1 MIELI
6 GPENCNEYIA
16 ALDIKEQ
23 LELQWP
29 EIKNSPKSEDHI
41 KIIASAKLPGGYQ
54 ITDIDIIILANFSRG
69 RRFIPKEILKDSDG
83 NNIEGSPV
91 TVDNFVVTIELKEH
105 SQQNIIFNG
114 NNIVVKYNGKKHS
127 ATDQNIK
134 QKHSLRTF
142 FDEKYKENIWVSS
155 FVYLSNVPQKNS
167 NYLGLKFCANDFL
180 TCLAASSRISFYD
193 RKYHLKANQ
202 KKEVIEKIFTAAL
215 FEESIPTDLDRN
227 NMDRIISSKDETHS
241 ITSMMG
247 KQAISLRGRG
257 GSGKTIMY
265 MQAIWKAYQ
274 NDGKRVLVL
283 TYNVALAA
291 DIRRM
296 FHLLNISS
304 DDQERCVNVKTIHS
318 HFYRLF
324 HKFKIEGSDVNQ
336 RENYESLCQ
345 EFIEIINKVDI
356 VKEIEEDY
364 YYDAVVIDEA
374 QDTKSYEIEILKKI
388 YGLKKLCIAD
398 GIDQLMRGA
407 RANWFTPEEKKSVLP
422 INLDE
427 TLRMKRN
434 LSVFVKTYTQENN
447 FPIDIHLNKTA
458 GGGKVFFLESSY
470 INYPSFHNDLMMS
483 LKENN
488 NEKIDTLF
496 CSTNKHVFKNFFKSI
511 DQGVYDGFDHLIRS
525 EFPRNNDHIR
535 TMHYESIRGLEGW
548 IVVLDEI
555 DQYYE
560 YLITDKKTKLSE
572 NDAKQ
577 RMLIALTRPIDTL
590 VISIKD
596 KNSKFSKMLKQIS
609 EKNEDFVKIVK
620 SIS

>member
-6 GPENCNEYIA
+6 GPENCNEYTA

-69 RRFIPKEILKDSDG
+69 RRFIPKETLKDSAG
-83 NNIEGSPV
+83 NNIEGSPI

-105 SQQNIIFNG
+105 SPQNIIFNG
-114 NNIVVKYNGKKHS
+114 NNIVVKYDGKKHS
-127 ATDQNIK
+127 ATDQNSK

-167 NYLGLKFCANDFL
+167 DFLGLKFCADDFL
-180 TCLAASSRISFYD
+180 TCLAVSSRINFYD

-202 KKEVIEKIFTAAL
+202 QKEVIKKIFTAAL

-241 ITSMMG
+241 IASFMG
-247 KQAISLRGRG
+247 KKAISLRGRG

-304 DDQERCVNVKTIHS
+304 DDQVRCVNVKTIHS
-318 HFYRLF
+318 HFYKLF
-324 HKFKIEGSDVNQ
+324 NKFKIEDSDINQ
-336 RENYESLCQ
+336 RDNYESLCQ
-345 EFIEIINKVDI
+345 ELIEIINKVDI
-356 VKEIEEDY
+356 VREIKEDY
-364 YYDAVVIDEA
+364 DYHYDAVVIDEA

-407 RANWFTPEEKKSVLP
+407 KANWFTLEEKKSILP
-422 INLDE
+422 ISLSE

-434 LSVFVKTYTQENN
+434 LSVFIKSYTQESNA
-447 FPIDIHLNKTA
+447 PLDIHLNKTA
-458 GGGKVFFLESSY
+458 GGGKVFFLENSY

-488 NEKIDTLF
+488 NKKIDTLF
-496 CSTNKHVFKNFFKSI
+496 CSTNKYAFKNFFESI
-511 DQGVYDGFDHLIRS
+511 DQGVYNGFDPLVRR
-525 EFPRNNDHIR
+525 EFPRNNDYIR

-560 YLITDKKTKLSE
+560 YLIKYKNTRLSE

-590 VISIKD
+590 VISVKD
-596 KNSKFSKMLKQIS
+596 KNSKFSKMLIEIC
-609 EKNEDFVKIVK
+609 EKHKDFVEFY
-620 SIS
+620 